1 MRMARIL
8 FVIPNIVGDKAAA
21 TAPLPGVAYIA
32 GVVRAAGYEVAAQ
45 DMRVEPSINSLFKKI
60 REFKPD
66 FIGLSFM
73 AMEFQQV
80 YDFVEVLK
88 REFPDIPLVMG
99 GSGSSTFEEQ
109 VLKKTKVE
117 YIITR
122 EGEQA
127 LAELLSGKQQSKIKG
142 LIYMKDG
149 AIKKNPTRPFQTNLD
164 KLPFPAYDIFPLEK
178 YADSKI
184 PIVTSRGCPYSCTF
198 CAMKA
203 SMGPAFRARSAEN
216 VVAEVEYWYGKGYRY
231 FHIVDDNFTFDM
243 NRAERFCDLVIEK
256 GMTDI
261 KWDLR
266 NGVRCDKLNENLLR
280 KMKQAGC
287 FYLALGIESL
297 DQQVLDRMKKNLRVE
312 DVKNAVEALRKA
324 GIPFGGFFIVGLL
337 DDTFNKFLKSY
348 EFARTAGFEEVR
360 FYNPIPFPGT
370 ELYQE
375 LEDRNL
381 LRYKPEEYL
390 NTSSKTFSD
399 EPIFTTPE
407 FTVEERRIALRM
419 GQKLMMQKILVKE
432 FGSLFGGAAFLVWL
446 AKPLRSLVMKPG
458 AVFWKMVRRSK
469 RKIVCGT

>member
-1 MRMARIL
+1 MARVL
-8 FVIPNIVGDKAAA
+8 FVVHNIVGDKAAA

-32 GVVRAAGYEVAAQ
+32 GVVKATNHEVAAQ
-45 DMRVEPSINSLFKKI
+45 DMRIEPSKEALFKKI

-73 AMEFQQV
+73 AMEFQPV

-88 REFPDIPLVMG
+88 KEFPDIPLIMG

-109 VLKKTKVE
+109 VLKETKVE

-127 LAELLSGKQQSKIKG
+127 LVELLDGKALSKIKG
-142 LIYMKDG
+142 LIYMKNNK
-149 AIKKNPTRPFQTNLD
+149 IKKNPTRPFQMNLD
-164 KLPFPAYDIFPLEK
+164 KLPFPAYDIFPMDK
-178 YADSKI
+178 YVDSKI
-184 PIVTSRGCPYSCTF
+184 PIVTSRGCPYQCTF

-203 SMGPAFRARSAEN
+203 SMGAAFRARSAEN
-216 VVAEVEYWYGKGYRY
+216 VAAEIEHWYKNGYRY

-243 NRAERFCDLVIEK
+243 KRAEKFCDLIIEK
-256 GMTDI
+256 EMTDI

-266 NGVRCDKLNENLLR
+266 NGVRCDKLDENLLR

-297 DQQVLDRMKKNLRVE
+297 DQKVLDRMKKNLNAE
-312 DVKNAVEALRKA
+312 DIKKAVEALRKV
-324 GIPFGGFFIVGLL
+324 GIPFGGFFIIGLL
-337 DDTFNKFLKSY
+337 DDTFEKFLEAY
-348 EFARTAGFEEVR
+348 NFAKTAGFEEVR

-375 LEDRNL
+375 LEERNL

-390 NTSSKTFSD
+390 NVGSKTFSD
-399 EPIFTTPE
+399 EPIFATPE
-407 FTVEERRIALRM
+407 FSVEERKKALRM

-432 FGSLFGGAAFLVWL
+432 FGLALGGAAFLVWQ
-446 AKPLRSLVMKPG
+446 AKPLRKYIMKPG
-458 AVFWKMVRRSK
+458 ALLWKTIRRSK
-469 RKIVCGT
+469 RKII